1 MVQIPVTHVS
11 RRRAMSLMAVRI
23 IVIGAVALVVAACNK
38 ASPGGK
44 DNEAQAAAPPALLLS
59 AEDIL
64 TLASKTLAS
73 GPAIT
78 GSILPEKRA
87 DLRAEVSAIVLSVL
101 KENGDPV
108 KRGQLLVQLDDTSI
122 RDTLASAHS
131 AAETAAQ
138 AYDQAQRQYERMAKL
153 REGGL
158 VSAQA
163 VEDAEVRRN
172 STQSDREAAKS
183 RLVAAQQ
190 QQQRTMVRAPF
201 DGIVSD
207 RRVSAGDTAQVGKE
221 LLKVI
226 DPASLRFEGF
236 VSAESIGTVRPGQQ
250 VTFRVHGF
258 EGQEFQGTITR
269 VNPTAN
275 SVTRQVEVLVS
286 FARGQQQPGVAGLYA
301 EGRVETAAKEGISL
315 PASVIARD
323 GDHAFAWKVQ
333 GDKLHKTE
341 LKLGDRDPRRGEYTV
356 ESGLAGDDQVLRYP
370 TTAFHDD
377 QAVQPSGK

>member
-1 MVQIPVTHVS
+1 MVQFPVIQVNG
-11 RRRAMSLMAVRI
+11 RRQAMSYMAARLV
-23 IVIGAVALVVAACNK
+23 VLGALALVVSACDK
-38 ASPGGK
+38 AGGTTK
-44 DNEAQAAAPPALLLS
+44 DSQAAAPAALLLS
-59 AEDIL
+59 SEDLL
-64 TLASKTLAS
+64 TVASKTLAS

-221 LLKVI
+221 LVKVI
-226 DPASLRFEGF
+226 DPSSLRFEGF
-236 VSAESIGTVRPGQQ
+236 VSAESIGTVHPGQQ

-258 EGQEFQGTITR
+258 EDQEFHGTITR

-275 SVTRQVEVLVS
+275 SLTRQVEVLVS
-286 FARGQQQPGVAGLYA
+286 FARGQQSPGVAGLYA
-301 EGRVETAAKEGISL
+301 EGRVETASKEGISL

-323 GDHAFAWKVQ
+323 GDNAFAWKVQ
-333 GDKLHKTE
+333 DGKLHK
-341 LKLGDRDPRRGEYTV
+341 LPLQLGDRDPRRGEYV
-356 ESGLAGDDQVLRYP
+356 ILSGLAAGDQVLRYP
-370 TTAFHDD
+370 TTALHDG
-377 QAVQPSGK
+377 QAVHQSGK

>member
-1 MVQIPVTHVS
+1 MAMGALAMLTACDRTAQGGTGDGPVE
-11 RRRAMSLMAVRI
+11 L
-23 IVIGAVALVVAACNK
+23 
-38 ASPGGK
+38 
-44 DNEAQAAAPPALLLS
+44 PALLLS

-64 TLASKTLAS
+64 VLANQKQAS
-73 GPAIT
+73 GPAVT

-122 RDTLASAHS
+122 RDTLASAQT
-131 AAETAAQ
+131 AAEAASQ
-138 AYDQAQRQYERMAKL
+138 AYDQAQRQYERMVKL

-158 VSAQA
+158 VSAQQ

-172 STQSDREAAKS
+172 AAHSDREAARS

-226 DPASLRFEGF
+226 DPSSLRFEGF
-236 VSAESIGTVRPGQQ
+236 VSADSIGAVRPGQP

-258 EGQEFQGTITR
+258 EGQDFSGSVTR

-275 SVTRQVEVLVS
+275 AMTRQVEVLVS
-286 FARGQQQPGVAGLYA
+286 FGNGQQRPGVAGLYA
-301 EGRVETAAKEGISL
+301 EGRIETDAKEGISV
-315 PASVIARD
+315 PASVIVRE
-323 GDHAFAWKVQ
+323 GDAAYVWKVQ
-333 GDKLHKTE
+333 GGKLQKTP
-341 LKLGDRDPRRGEYTV
+341 LKLGDRDPRRGEYV
-356 ESGLAGDDQVLRYP
+356 VVSGVAAGDQLLRYP
-370 TTAFHDD
+370 TTTLHDG
-377 QAVQPSGK
+377 QAVRQPGV